1 MQIGFIN
8 SFPIRIHGIMKC
20 KKKQIDDTIIILFSI
35 GLNGLA
41 KNSYMNI
48 GIPSCNVDGVG

>member
-1 MQIGFIN
+1 MGSLKILSPFEY
-8 SFPIRIHGIMKC
+8 GITTSKT
-20 KKKQIDDTIIILFSI
+20 KWIDDICIVLFSI

-48 GIPSCNVDGVG
+48 EIHSHDVDGVG